1 MKDAIEDR
9 KLNFGTTTVGVLG
22 KEAVVLAADMKA
34 TLGNIVSDT
43 NISKIYR
50 INNRIAITIAGGVGD
65 ALTVVRF
72 LQSHARLFEIE
83 RESPMTTKALI
94 TFLSNILNSNRYFPF
109 QAFFIVGGYNNKPE
123 LYTSDLVGGF
133 NEVDK
138 FTSTGSGFELAYGFL
153 EEEFKEGLSTEKAT
167 EIAVKAVKVAKKR
180 DIYTGGDSV
189 KVFVISKDGA
199 KELARKEVEKYLTA

>member
-1 MKDAIEDR
+1 LKEAQ
-9 KLNFGTTTVGVLG
+9 KLNLGTTTIGLVG

-34 TLGNIVSDT
+34 TLGNIASDN
-43 NISKIYR
+43 NITKIYKL
-50 INNRIAITIAGGVGD
+50 NNKIAITIAGGVGD

-72 LQSHARLFEIE
+72 LRSHAKLFEIE
-83 RESPMTTKALI
+83 RENPMTTKALI
-94 TFLSNILNSNRYFPF
+94 TFLSNILNGNRYFPY

-153 EEEFKEGLSTEKAT
+153 EDQFREALPTEKVI
-167 EIAVKAVKVAKKR
+167 ELAVKAIKVAKKR
-180 DIYTGGDSV
+180 DIYTGGESV
-189 KVFVISKDGA
+189 KVVIISKDGV
-199 KELARKEVEKYLTA
+199 KELAKKDIEKYLSG

>member
-1 MKDAIEDR
+1 MKEAQ
-9 KLNFGTTTVGVLG
+9 KLNLGTTTIGLVG

-34 TLGNIVSDT
+34 TLGNIASDN
-43 NISKIYR
+43 NITKIYKL
-50 INNRIAITIAGGVGD
+50 NNKIAITIAGGVGD

-72 LQSHARLFEIE
+72 LRSHAKLFEIE
-83 RESPMTTKALI
+83 RENPMTTKALI
-94 TFLSNILNSNRYFPF
+94 TFLSNILNGNRYFPY

-153 EEEFKEGLSTEKAT
+153 EDQFREALPTEKVI
-167 EIAVKAVKVAKKR
+167 ELAVKAIKVAKKR
-180 DIYTGGDSV
+180 DIYTGGESV
-189 KVFVISKDGA
+189 KVVIISKDGV
-199 KELARKEVEKYLTA
+199 KELAKKDIEKYLSG